1 VIGPD
6 DVLPGTVPFS
16 PVRVVVGV
24 VLVAAAAA
32 LLVAARSARRGGRPS
47 QPLILVGIGFLLYG
61 APNLIWRDNNVAV
74 AVASVVGIACMALG
88 MIRSWKPR
96 KD

>member
-1 VIGPD
+1 MIGPD
-6 DVLPGTVPFS
+6 DALPATVPFS

-32 LLVAARSARRGGRPS
+32 LLVAARRARRDGRNS
-47 QPLILVGIGFLLYG
+47 QPLMLVGIGFLLYG
-61 APNLIWRDNNVAV
+61 APNLIWRDNNIAV
-74 AVASVVGIACMALG
+74 AVASVVGIVCMVLG

-96 KD
+96 KV

>member
-1 VIGPD
+1 MIGPD
-6 DVLPGTVPFS
+6 DALPATVPFS

-32 LLVAARSARRGGRPS
+32 LLVSARRAKRGGRPS
-47 QPLILVGIGFLLYG
+47 QPLMLVGIGFLLYG
-61 APNLIWRDNNVAV
+61 APNLIWRDNNIAV
-74 AVASVVGIACMALG
+74 AVASIIGIACMGVG
-88 MIRSWKPR
+88 MVRSWKPR